1 MVHHPT
7 PPVIDALPDDALLQL
22 LVVYQARARALG
34 EEIGELLLAIADE
47 DDRPRRRLLLSR
59 IGELLGES
67 LGHAT
72 SLRGVEV
79 ELAVRGAVAP
89 PPADPAGRLI
99 DLPDLGLSA

>member
-7 PPVIDALPDDALLQL
+7 PPAIDTLLRL
-22 LVVYQARARALG
+22 LCVYRTRSRALG
-34 EEIGELLLAIADE
+34 EEIGVLLLSTADE
-47 DDRPRRRLLLSR
+47 DDRSRRRLLLTR
-59 IGELLGES
+59 IGDLLGES
-67 LGHAT
+67 VGYAT

-89 PPADPAGRLI
+89 PPVDPAGRLM